1 MITDQSI
8 ESQNLFIFENRK
20 TGRHDHVDDTQLQRD
35 WQGPVL
41 PLQPEYRLG
50 HPESYYSLL
59 SLL

>member
-8 ESQNLFIFENRK
+8 ESQNLFIFENRQ

-41 PLQPEYRLG
+41 PF
-50 HPESYYSLL
+50 
-59 SLL
+59 